1 MVKTVRLPPCGSR
14 WSGLQ
19 GAGCW
24 VVYCLCRTSRLL
36 RTGAASH
43 LTLRRGLQ
51 VLLVRGE
58 GDEEGAPGKWE
69 TVDQPDEPP
78 TDLPLAG
85 GALAKVK
92 TDCVGVCG
100 TDFHAFYG
108 KQVRAAHRALSAP
121 VFTLCARTGFLRVP
135 SRDWPRAVRD
145 VPRGSRRLPQPA
157 ERQGGRRM
165 LGGAVPALRLLRRV

>member
-1 MVKTVRLPPCGSR
+1 ML
-14 WSGLQ
+14 
-19 GAGCW
+19 GC
-24 VVYCLCRTSRLL
+24 VL
-36 RTGAASH
+36 H
-43 LTLRRGLQ
+43 LAPRRAPHSLMRLQ

-92 TDCVGVCG
+92 TDAVGVCG

-108 KQVRAAHRALSAP
+108 KQVRVAPAHPLAARSYTH
-121 VFTLCARTGFLRVP
+121 
-135 SRDWPRAVRD
+135 VRCL
-145 VPRGSRRLPQPA
+145 RRLSSNTLVSLA
-157 ERQGGRRM
+157 TSS
-165 LGGAVPALRLLRRV
+165 A